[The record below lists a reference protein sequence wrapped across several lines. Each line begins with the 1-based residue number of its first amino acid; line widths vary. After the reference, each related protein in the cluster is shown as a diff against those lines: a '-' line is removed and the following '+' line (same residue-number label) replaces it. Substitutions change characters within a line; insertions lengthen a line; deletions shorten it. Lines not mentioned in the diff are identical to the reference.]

1 MPSSENVTTSSQQQ
15 YSKSVAARR
24 RRKEAKTPKGG
35 KPGNPGNFTGARHFN
50 PKTPH
55 IVKLFFNLI
64 RCRNRIN
71 SITKRVKRSCKTL
84 DGTAFTARIL
94 AELQTIVG
102 ASGIVGLTYLD
113 AGTYHNAPA
122 ELRPLMRRVLG
133 NLRHAA

>member
-1 MPSSENVTTSSQQQ
+1 MVMT
-15 YSKSVAARR
+15 
-24 RRKEAKTPKGG
+24 
-35 KPGNPGNFTGARHFN
+35 HFN
-50 PKTPH
+50 LGEQRWICACLPAG
-55 IVKLFFNLI
+55 
-64 RCRNRIN
+64 
-71 SITKRVKRSCKTL
+71 L
-84 DGTAFTARIL
+84 DNAAFTARIL